1 MLPPALQ
8 PPLPLPPP
16 PALSPQPPL
25 PPQWPP
31 PPLPPPPQAQA
42 PSVPP
47 LEMSAGDTASAQM
60 VIDQEEVNRKTAEEA
75 KRLGEESARQN
86 EANAKTSQMVTDQE
100 ELNRK
105 MVEEAKRLSEESVR
119 QNAATNEATNEANQ
133 AWGQNQEASRRQN
146 PNDVRND
153 IRQDSAATPPSCPPY
168 EEAACRFCGNQHL
181 TTYHGEQ
188 YDFMGVGVFTMA
200 KLDDV
205 EVQGFLCPA
214 VESEYPF
221 AFRGVSYVVGLAIR
235 KASHTLVLDEKD
247 VVTLPD
253 GMVLKPEQRRVTS
266 ALEERHRTP
275 AEEGIFR
282 GASALEERHGS
293 AGAGAFTFSA
303 ARFASQAT
311 GAWAWNISW
320 QNGNLLAYK
329 VEASNHSLTGGVE
342 VGWLTLGG
350 ESALSRAEGLCA
362 RPCASTSTNATAN
375 IGGVELDVNAGG
387 CQNTACQRMDLDP
400 AANNGAVLFDAAT
413 LARLEGACQTAG
425 TKPPVCSAEEQ
436 VCVCVYVH
444 AWIACPSPRTAPP
457 RTPLPS
463 PPPPPPPPHTSSPAL
478 PYQVDSAD
486 SPGFCVVGS
495 KEHVQAQAACA
506 SLDSAACAAYHD
518 DCVKDH
524 CAGWPTAVEAR
535 ISMKVVWHPCT

>member
-1 MLPPALQ
+1 
-8 PPLPLPPP
+8 
-16 PALSPQPPL
+16 
-25 PPQWPP
+25 
-31 PPLPPPPQAQA
+31 
-42 PSVPP
+42 
-47 LEMSAGDTASAQM
+47 M

-86 EANAKTSQMVTDQE
+86 EANAETSQMVTDQE

-457 RTPLPS
+457 RPLTPLPS
-463 PPPPPPPPHTSSPAL
+463 PPPPPLPLHTSSPAL

-486 SPGFCVVGS
+486 SPGFCLVGS